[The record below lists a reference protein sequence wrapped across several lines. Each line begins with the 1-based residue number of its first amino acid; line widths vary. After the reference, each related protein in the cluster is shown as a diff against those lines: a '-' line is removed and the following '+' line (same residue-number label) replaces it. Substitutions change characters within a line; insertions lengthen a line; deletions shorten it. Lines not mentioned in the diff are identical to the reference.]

1 MLIYVDDIIIIGTHF
16 SIISALI
23 FQLQKNFLLKDLGN
37 LSFFLGIQVTRL
49 KGSLHLCQAKYIK
62 DLLHCTRM
70 LGAKPSS
77 SPYLVGTKL
86 SKFDGDRLPDVTEYK
101 QVVGALIL

>member
-1 MLIYVDDIIIIGTHF
+1 MLLYVDDIIVIGTHF

-37 LSFFLGIQVTRL
+37 LSFFLGIQATRL
-49 KGSLHLCQAKYIK
+49 EGSLHLCQAKYIK
-62 DLLHCTRM
+62 DLLHYTQM

-77 SPYLVGTKL
+77 CPCSIGTKL
-86 SKFDGDRLPDVTEYK
+86 SKFDGDRLPDITEYN
-101 QVVGALIL
+101 QVVGALL